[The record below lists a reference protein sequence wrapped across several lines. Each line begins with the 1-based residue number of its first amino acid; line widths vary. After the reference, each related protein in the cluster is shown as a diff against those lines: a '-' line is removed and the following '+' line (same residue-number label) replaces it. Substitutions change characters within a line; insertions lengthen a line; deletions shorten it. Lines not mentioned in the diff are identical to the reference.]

1 MAILA
6 RFSASGNGES
16 QWVRLLA
23 GMVAAVLVL
32 GIAYS
37 LARTTWLWFL
47 PQQAVEVLPPRE
59 AANGATAVT
68 AVNHAKVLAEAAL
81 FGRPDTRKPPPK
93 RRVVVPETRL
103 ALELKGVVA
112 GPDGKSGGAI
122 IADKKDERFFPVG
135 AALPGGVV
143 LEKVYPL
150 EVVLLRNGRQEILK
164 LVRETLDGEGSTGSA
179 HSAVP
184 ASNAGASTAGVGAAG
199 ANRSSGFLS
208 ANPGGIN
215 KAVRVRPI
223 FRGGKLKGFRIS
235 PGRNRKVFAEL
246 GFRAGD
252 LLTKVDGIA
261 PSDPKAVFAVLNE
274 LQDRGSVT
282 VEVTRRGR
290 PVMLELKAP

>member
-1 MAILA
+1 
-6 RFSASGNGES
+6 
-16 QWVRLLA
+16 
-23 GMVAAVLVL
+23 
-32 GIAYS
+32 
-37 LARTTWLWFL
+37 
-47 PQQAVEVLPPRE
+47 
-59 AANGATAVT
+59 
-68 AVNHAKVLAEAAL
+68 
-81 FGRPDTRKPPPK
+81 
-93 RRVVVPETRL
+93 VVPETRL
-103 ALELKGVVA
+103 ALELKGVIA
-112 GPDGKSGGAI
+112 GADGTSGGAI

-150 EVVLLRNGRQEILK
+150 EVLLLRNGRQETLK
-164 LVRETLDGEGSTGSA
+164 LVRETLEGD
-179 HSAVP
+179 
-184 ASNAGASTAGVGAAG
+184 ASEGAAKPSSSPKAAGVVVAD
-199 ANRSSGFLS
+199 ANVKSDFLG

-261 PSDPKAVFAVLNE
+261 PADPKAVFAVLNG
-274 LQDRGSVT
+274 LQDRGSVS

-290 PVMLELKAP
+290 PVTLELKAP

>member
-1 MAILA
+1 MAMLA
-6 RFSASGNGES
+6 RFAASGDGEGH
-16 QWVRLLA
+16 WAR
-23 GMVAAVLVL
+23 VAAGVIAALLVL

-47 PQQAVEVLPPRE
+47 PPQPVVVPPARE
-59 AANGATAVT
+59 AGRGSVVIGAA
-68 AVNHAKVLAEAAL
+68 NHAKILAEAAL
-81 FGRPDTRKPPPK
+81 FGKPDIRRPPPK

-103 ALELKGVVA
+103 DLELKGVIA

-122 IADKKDERFFPVG
+122 IADKKDEGYFPVG
-135 AALPGGVV
+135 ASLPGGVV
-143 LEKVYPL
+143 LQKVYPL

-164 LVRETLDGEGSTGSA
+164 LVRETLDGEGGSGSA
-179 HSAVP
+179 TSALP
-184 ASNAGASTAGVGAAG
+184 PPSAALRAPVSKVSG
-199 ANRSSGFLS
+199 GFLS

-215 KAVRVRPI
+215 KAVRIRPI

-252 LLTKVDGIA
+252 LLTKVDGSA
-261 PSDPKAVFAVLNE
+261 PADPKAVFAVLNE
-274 LQDRGSVT
+274 LQERGSVT